1 MAQASTMAELMA
13 KTQSLVRSFKK
24 GEVVSGVVTKLTSSE
39 ILIEIGAKTEAVV
52 LEKDKNLLR
61 SLLSTL
67 KIGDTVDVSVLNP
80 ESDLGN
86 PVVSLRRFMDER
98 VWGKLE
104 KLKDEKT
111 ILEILVTDITK
122 GGFLVTSTDGASGF
136 LPNSQTILND
146 NPQSFVGKKIKAQVL
161 ETNRT
166 LHKIIFSQKAALG
179 EEDFSKSTSLIK
191 TGEIVDAVVSSNTPF
206 GVFVSV
212 KGAVEGALAVAN
224 LEGFIHLSELSW
236 EKTETAENYFKVGE
250 KIKAQVIGIDKD
262 AKRVNLSIKRMT
274 KDLFEDTAKQ
284 YSPDKKVR
292 GVVKQISSLG
302 IILDLGDKVEG
313 LIKKEK
319 VPPSSAYSV
328 GEEIEAIVSD
338 VDIKRHR
345 IILSPVLKEKPIGY
359 R

>member
-1 MAQASTMAELMA
+1 MANATSMAELMA

-52 LEKDKNLLR
+52 LEKDKDLLR

-179 EEDFSKSTSLIK
+179 EEDFSKSTSFIK